1 MASVT
6 TAYSVAYSEADSA
19 AYSEESTEESTEE
32 SAHAMIFVE
41 EAIVMVCARDRPC
54 HEQATFTRACYV
66 ARYSTVAES
75 IVIASLQMSH

>member
-19 AYSEESTEESTEE
+19 AYSEESTEE